1 MNKRQSG
8 NYPPVHVIAFLALLT
23 VFLVVFSS
31 QFIQQALGQNTAVTN
46 TNATV
51 SNQTGRMLM
60 PFVINVTR
68 NTNATGTAAEYI
80 VNVTRSGGMTN
91 LTAATQANH
100 TGLEITPFLVDTLRN
115 TNATS
120 IAAQYVMNI
129 TGGANNKTR

>member
-8 NYPPVHVIAFLALLT
+8 NYTPVHVIAFLALLT
-23 VFLVVFSS
+23 VFLVDFSS

-80 VNVTRSGGMTN
+80 VNVTRSGMTN

-120 IAAQYVMNI
+120 IAAQYVVNI